1 MKQRHDRASSGVALV
16 FSLVLL
22 QAGRVAANEDAKRLY
37 DDLME
42 NSGYD
47 PLIRP
52 VSNASEVLP
61 VKLGVSLKQIIDV
74 VRKNAVECHM
84 YMFSRLYSILI

>member
-1 MKQRHDRASSGVALV
+1 MSSLRDVV
-16 FSLVLL
+16 TTLVLL
-22 QAGRVAANEDAKRLY
+22 LYIFCSVVNCNEDAKRLY

-61 VKLGVSLKQIIDV
+61 VKLGVKLAQIIDV
-74 VRKNAVECHM
+74 V
-84 YMFSRLYSILI
+84 S

>member
-1 MKQRHDRASSGVALV
+1 MSSLRDVV
-16 FSLVLL
+16 TTLVLL
-22 QAGRVAANEDAKRLY
+22 LYIFCSVVNCNEDAKRLY

-61 VKLGVSLKQIIDV
+61 VKLGVKLAQIIDV
-74 VRKNAVECHM
+74 VRACSFNSPPPSQPF
-84 YMFSRLYSILI
+84 YP